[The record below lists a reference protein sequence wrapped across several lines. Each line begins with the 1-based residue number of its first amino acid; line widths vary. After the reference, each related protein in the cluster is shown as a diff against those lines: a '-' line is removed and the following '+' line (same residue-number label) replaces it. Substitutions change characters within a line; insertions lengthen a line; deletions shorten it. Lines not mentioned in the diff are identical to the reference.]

1 MSTRTY
7 SVGDVSW
14 KTVVVAVIGVFAA
27 LVPQFIGAFWTSV
40 GITIIAIALFA
51 MSFNILFGYT
61 GLLSFGHQ
69 AFSGLAAYAVAIT
82 LAGSTDIG
90 LIPEFDSFLM
100 ALAVAVAVAMVASA
114 LIGALCV
121 QRGGIFFAML
131 TLALS
136 MLLYET
142 AFTWQELTGGANGT
156 TLVPPEVSLGPLA
169 FNPLNPGEYY
179 YFVFAIFI
187 ICLFLMW
194 RLVNSPFGET
204 LIAIRENNE
213 RAEFV
218 GINVKLYQWLSFVI
232 SGAFAGIAGALLSV
246 QAFNVA
252 PGVLHWSTGAEAVVA
267 TLIGGPTTFFGPV
280 LGAGVFIMLEEVL
293 TGFISDGWQVI
304 LGALLVPIVLFF
316 PKGILGTLLGGQS
329 GASALRSSLSLG
341 GGETPDPGSEQSGDD
356 APTVGE
362 TPGTES
368 TRPTEEDD

>member
-1 MSTRTY
+1 MSTRTANL
-7 SVGDVSW
+7 GGVSW
-14 KTVVVAVIGVFAA
+14 KVVVVAVAGVLTAIA
-27 LVPQFIGAFWTSV
+27 PQFIGPFWTSV
-40 GITIIAIALFA
+40 AITILAIGLFA
-51 MSFNILFGYT
+51 MSFNLLFGYT

-69 AFSGLAAYAVAIT
+69 AFSGIAAYTVAIT
-82 LAGSTDIG
+82 LAGSEIG
-90 LIPEFDSFLM
+90 VIPQFDSFLV
-100 ALAVAVAVAMVASA
+100 ALVAAIVAAILASA
-114 LIGALCV
+114 VIGALCV

-156 TLVPPEVSLGPLA
+156 TLVPPEVSLGPLV

-179 YFVFAIFI
+179 YFVFGIFV

-232 SGAFAGIAGALLSV
+232 SGAFAGIAGALLAV
-246 QAFNVA
+246 QTFNVA
-252 PGVLHWSTGAEAVVA
+252 PGVLHWSAGAEAVVA

-280 LGAGVFIMLEEVL
+280 LGAVVFIMLEEIL

-304 LGALLVPIVLFF
+304 LGAILVPIVLFF

-329 GASALRSSLSLG
+329 SGSVLRSSLSLG
-341 GGETPDPGSEQSGDD
+341 GGEGSESSGDD
-356 APTVGE
+356 AATVGE
-362 TPGTES
+362 SPGAES
-368 TRPTEEDD
+368 TPPTEEDD